1 MALAIGDIAADF
13 VAPRSFVLVVVALI
27 FLSQPSH
34 PSAARTPLA
43 PQGAPGQVTEVIAPA
58 AVIVATAHYQA
69 LLALNCSGLAC
80 TGDFPPPG
88 RKRRLRVTRMS
99 CWLLSSSAATTFRY
113 GYIALLNADGSSVLN
128 QFLPADYSADSYV
141 TLNRAVDMH
150 VAAQQRI
157 QTVLFVAGG
166 FAGDAICTATG
177 TQETLQ

>member
-58 AVIVATAHYQA
+58 AVIVETAHYQA

-99 CWLLSSSAATTFRY
+99 CWLLSSSAAMTFRY
-113 GYIALLNADGSSVLN
+113 GYIALLNTNGSAVLY
-128 QFLPADYSADSYV
+128 QFLPADHFAPNDV
-141 TLNRAVDMH
+141 MLNRAVDVQ
-150 VAAQQRI
+150 VAAGQHLWA
-157 QTVLFVAGG
+157 VLAVTGGAAG
-166 FAGDAICTATG
+166 ASCTATG
-177 TQETLQ
+177 TLDTLQ